1 MSDGAKVIVAIG
13 EILWDV
19 FPSGKRMGGAPANFV
34 YHVREIGGEEVQPLL
49 VSCVGDDAP
58 GREILARWD
67 QLSLSEEFIAVDG
80 QHPTGTV
87 SVTVDL
93 QGKPV
98 YAFETGVAWDFL
110 PESPQVRELAA
121 TADALCFGT
130 LAQRAPN
137 SRKTIQNF
145 LRQAGSDALRILDIN
160 LRTPFLSKSV
170 VEESL
175 CLANVLKINDEELRV
190 VADYFALS
198 GGEKAIVAGLMR
210 RWKLRLV
217 ALTKGEHGSVLY
229 TPNGSSVCG
238 GIPVTVA
245 DSVGAGDAFTA
256 AIALGMLHEFPME
269 KINECANR
277 AAAYVCTKPGAMPE
291 MPEEI
296 KRIFQ

>member
-145 LRQAGSDALRILDIN
+145 LRQAGSDALRA
-160 LRTPFLSKSV
+160 V
-170 VEESL
+170 VEDFE
-175 CLANVLKINDEELRV
+175 
-190 VADYFALS
+190 
-198 GGEKAIVAGLMR
+198 
-210 RWKLRLV
+210 
-217 ALTKGEHGSVLY
+217 
-229 TPNGSSVCG
+229 
-238 GIPVTVA
+238 
-245 DSVGAGDAFTA
+245 
-256 AIALGMLHEFPME
+256 
-269 KINECANR
+269 
-277 AAAYVCTKPGAMPE
+277 
-291 MPEEI
+291 
-296 KRIFQ
+296 